1 MIVHWQQRNK
11 ILFWSNKQ
19 SSKYPIH
26 QERGGGVEFAIY
38 SLKDFFEIK
47 LIPKSWNEIQMIRLK
62 TNLLEIK
69 SLKKVSF

>member
-1 MIVHWQQRNK
+1 M
-11 ILFWSNKQ
+11 
-19 SSKYPIH
+19 
-26 QERGGGVEFAIY
+26 EFAIY